1 LDPQTNNEYLI
12 FVQMFLRDPKYF
24 TDPHKYN
31 PTRWNDKN
39 LEFQMYSLMFSQGP
53 QICPGKNL
61 SLFLLEILFIEVKPF
76 FLSKKILDI
85 NDLPDSQNPF
95 DLF

>member
-1 LDPQTNNEYLI
+1 
-12 FVQMFLRDPKYF
+12 MFLRDPKYF
-24 TDPHKYN
+24 QNPNKYD

-61 SLFLLEILFIEVKPF
+61 ILFLLEILFIKVKPF
-76 FLSKKILDI
+76 FISQKTLNI
-85 NDLPDSQNPF
+85 NDLPDSLNPF